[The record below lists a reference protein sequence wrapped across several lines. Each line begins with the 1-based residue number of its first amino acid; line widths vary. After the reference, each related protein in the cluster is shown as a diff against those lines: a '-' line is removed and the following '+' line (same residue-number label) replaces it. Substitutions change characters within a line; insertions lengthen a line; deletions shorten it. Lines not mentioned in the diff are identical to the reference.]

1 MDSMRLT
8 KGLLESFISKRISSI
23 IFKKAGIKLDITI
36 NELDVKVLD
45 GDAVIRLDARADGK
59 LEDILEALNK
69 M

>member
-8 KGLLESFISKRISSI
+8 KGLLESFVSKRISSI